1 VVSRPTEPPWTPSD
15 AVGEALHVLRMSGAF
30 YCRAELRAP
39 WAMSLPATPGC
50 LWFHV
55 VTSGGA
61 RLEVGDEVV
70 TLAPSDVVLVPRGE
84 GHVLRSTDRAAGSPA
99 PDVRAIPH
107 HWHGDRYAAIHHG
120 GGGEVTT
127 TICGAVRFEHPMA
140 ERLVTLMPD
149 LLHVPVSP
157 LTARL
162 QDTLRLIA
170 LEVEETRPG
179 GEAVITRLAD
189 VLVVQMLR
197 AWLSHD
203 PAARTGWL
211 GALADPDIGRALAL
225 VHADPARDWSVA
237 GLAHELAL
245 SRSTFAARF
254 TALVGEPVM
263 AYVTRWRMLVAH
275 DRLRAG
281 DTTVAA
287 VASALGYRSE
297 AAFSRAFRRVVG
309 TPPGAVRA
317 RGRDEDP
324 LLVGA

>member
-1 VVSRPTEPPWTPSD
+1 M
-15 AVGEALHVLRMSGAF
+15 GLR
-30 YCRAELRAP
+30 
-39 WAMSLPATPGC
+39 LPATPGC

-55 VTSGGA
+55 VTSGTA
-61 RLEVGDEVV
+61 TFLVGEEVV
-70 TLAPSDVVLVPRGE
+70 TLSPSDIVLLPRGE
-84 GHVLRSTDRAAGSPA
+84 GHQLHSVDPPPGPSV
-99 PDVRAIPH
+99 PDVLTLPH
-107 HWHGDRYAAIHHG
+107 TWYGDRYASIRHG
-120 GGGEVTT
+120 GDGPTT
-127 TICGAVRFEHPMA
+127 TMICGAVRFEHPMA
-140 ERLVTLMPD
+140 ERLVALMPD
-149 LLHVPVSP
+149 IIHVPVSP
-157 LTARL
+157 LTSRL
-162 QDTLRLIA
+162 HDTLRLMA
-170 LEVEETRPG
+170 LEVEEVRPG

-237 GLAHELAL
+237 GLARELAL

-281 DTTVAA
+281 DTTVAT
-287 VASALGYRSE
+287 VAASLGYRSE

-317 RGRDEDP
+317 RAREEEP
-324 LLVGA
+324 LLLGA

>member
-1 VVSRPTEPPWTPSD
+1 VNRPIQPPWTPSD
-15 AVGEALHVLRMSGAF
+15 AIGEALHVLRMSGTF
-30 YCRAELRAP
+30 YCSSELRAP
-39 WAMSLPATPGC
+39 WGLRLPGTPGC

-55 VTSGGA
+55 VTSGTA
-61 RLEVGDEVV
+61 EIAVGDDVV
-70 TLAPSDVVLVPRGE
+70 TLSPSDVVLLPRGE
-84 GHVLRSTDRAAGSPA
+84 GHLLRSVDPPPRAPA
-99 PDVRAIPH
+99 PNVLNLPH
-107 HWHGDRYAAIHHG
+107 TWYGERYATITY
-120 GGGEVTT
+120 GGEGAPTT
-127 TICGAVRFEHPMA
+127 MICGAVRFEHPMA
-140 ERLVTLMPD
+140 ERLVELMPD
-149 LLHVPVSP
+149 IVHVPVSP

-162 QDTLRLIA
+162 HDTLRLIA

-197 AWLSHD
+197 AWLAHD
-203 PAARTGWL
+203 PSARSGWL
-211 GALADPDIGRALAL
+211 GALSDPDIGRALAL
-225 VHADPARDWSVA
+225 VHGDPSRDWSVA

-275 DRLRAG
+275 DRLRTG

-287 VASALGYRSE
+287 VAGAMGYRSE

-309 TPPGAVRA
+309 TSPGSVRPRA
-317 RGRDEDP
+317 RDEIE
-324 LLVGA
+324 LLGA

>member
-1 VVSRPTEPPWTPSD
+1 MTAVVQPPWTPSD
-15 AVGEALHVLRMSGAF
+15 AVGAALHVLRMNGTF
-30 YCRAELRAP
+30 YCSSDLRAP
-39 WAMSLPATPGC
+39 FGLKLPRTPSC

-55 VTSGGA
+55 VTSGTA
-61 RLEVGDEVV
+61 TIVVGDDEV
-70 TLAPSDVVLVPRGE
+70 TLAPSDVVLLPRGE
-84 GHVLRSTDRAAGSPA
+84 GHELRSTDPPPHSPA
-99 PDVRAIPH
+99 PNVLTLPH
-107 HWHGDRYAAIHHG
+107 TWYGDRYATITYG
-120 GGGEVTT
+120 GDGAPTT
-127 TICGAVRFEHPMA
+127 MICGAVRLEHPMA
-140 ERLVTLMPD
+140 ERLVALMPD
-149 LLHVPVSP
+149 IVHVPVSP

-162 QDTLRLIA
+162 HDTLRLIA

-203 PAARTGWL
+203 PAARSGWL
-211 GALADPDIGRALAL
+211 GALTDPDIGRALAL
-225 VHADPARDWSVA
+225 VHADPAHDWTVA
-237 GLAHELAL
+237 GLARELAL

-281 DTTVAA
+281 DTTVAS
-287 VASALGYRSE
+287 VAAAMGYRSE

-309 TPPGAVRA
+309 TPPGSVRA
-317 RGRDEDP
+317 RPAVDEE
-324 LLVGA
+324 LLLGA